1 MDNVL
6 PLDIGFLFS
15 QNTVTTIMEEYEAS
29 ASAKKTKTIYISTVI
44 SISLVLLMIGL
55 LGLILVHANNL
66 SRYVKENIVLNI
78 IVDDGA
84 KDVDVL
90 QLQKQLD
97 MNPYIKQTQF
107 VSKEL
112 AARNL
117 TKDLGEDFVKF
128 LGYNPLLSSID
139 VYLKADFANNK
150 NIEIFKT
157 ELLKNPLV
165 KEVVYQQSLVDLMNE
180 KLTSISIIILAFAG
194 IFMIVSVALIN
205 NTIRLAIY
213 SQRFLIKSM
222 QLVGATKGFIRKPYL
237 FYSLLHGLLGGLIAI
252 ILLISML
259 YIAVRQIPD
268 LVILQNYTEFA
279 IVFLGVLG
287 LGILISALSTLFAV
301 NKFLGLKIYD
311 LYR

>member
-1 MDNVL
+1 
-6 PLDIGFLFS
+6 
-15 QNTVTTIMEEYEAS
+15 MEEYEAS

-84 KDVDVL
+84 RDVDVL

-139 VYLKADFANNK
+139 VYLKADFANNE
-150 NIEIFKT
+150 NIEIFKA
-157 ELLKNPLV
+157 ELVKNPLV
-165 KEVVYQQSLVDLMNE
+165 KEVIYQQSLVDLMNE

-252 ILLISML
+252 ILLIGML

-279 IVFLGVLG
+279 IVFLAVLG
-287 LGILISALSTLFAV
+287 LGILISGISTLFAV
-301 NKFLGLKIYD
+301 NKFLRLKIYD